1 MKFQLSKIKLGKRPK
16 CLRVNSTASVLAELK
31 FISHLLAQA
40 TSIWRSWLIIPS
52 MSCILEAE

>member
-1 MKFQLSKIKLGKRPK
+1 MLSKIKLGKRPK
-16 CLRVNSTASVLAELK
+16 CLRVNSTASVLAGLK